1 MPPAVVQ
8 RLNQAL
14 QAALADP
21 AIKQRMGEMGAE
33 ITPGGAEEF
42 GRFVADETVKWS
54 KVIRAAG
61 ISAD

>member
-1 MPPAVVQ
+1 
-8 RLNQAL
+8 
-14 QAALADP
+14 
-21 AIKQRMGEMGAE
+21 MGEMGAE